1 MFFINMLKMIGV
13 IFVLMVIGGTCGF
26 LLETASGA
34 LFRKR
39 EDMLFPGLILTV
51 VFTLILTFLTPLGK
65 LVFSVLGKGNGAAFV
80 IFGGPVPLP
89 VTGAVIGFFFW
100 ACWER
105 PQRWSSYACWIFLP
119 VRCGGED
126 NHRG

>member
-26 LLETASGA
+26 LLEIAPGA

-89 VTGAVIGFFFW
+89 VTGAVIGF
-100 ACWER
+100 
-105 PQRWSSYACWIFLP
+105 IFLGLLGAAAA
-119 VRCGGED
+119 VVFLCLLDILAGALR
-126 NHRG
+126 RRR